1 MLFVPERRAGPELLD
16 LPAAAQNYPELAES
30 LADIRKVNRYLG
42 GTKAA
47 VEHFSAM
54 LDGLGTPAGKPITV
68 LDVATGSADVPIAL
82 VDWARGRGFDIKVHA
97 VDINPAVIKH
107 ASERTLGYPEITLG
121 VADALDLPFGDVS
134 FDFVMCA
141 LTLHHLPE
149 AETRAFLKRLS
160 AIARLGFIVGD
171 LRRSWIAYGLIYI
184 LTRLLTANRL
194 TRYDGPLSVLR
205 SYTIDELAALADAA
219 GLTGFKVIK
228 DPFWRMALVGG
239 PAWAKV

>member
-1 MLFVPERRAGPELLD
+1 MPFTPERRTGPELLD
-16 LPAAAQNYPELAES
+16 LPGESQDYPELVGS

-42 GTKAA
+42 GTSAA
-47 VEHFSAM
+47 VRHLSDM
-54 LDGLGTPAGKPITV
+54 VDGLGVPVGRPITV
-68 LDVATGSADVPIAL
+68 LDVATGSADVPMA
-82 VDWARGRGFDIKVHA
+82 VVEWARGRGLDIKVSA
-97 VDINPAVIKH
+97 VDINPAVVKH
-107 ASERTLGYPEITLG
+107 ASERTRGYPEITLG
-121 VADALDLPFGDVS
+121 VADALDLPFDDGS

-149 AETRAFLKRLS
+149 DSARAFLKKLS
-160 AIARLGFIVGD
+160 KVARFGYIVGD
-171 LRRSWIAYGLIYI
+171 LRRGWVPFALIYI

-205 SYTIDELAALADAA
+205 SYTLDELAALADAA

-239 PAWAKV
+239 RVWTKG